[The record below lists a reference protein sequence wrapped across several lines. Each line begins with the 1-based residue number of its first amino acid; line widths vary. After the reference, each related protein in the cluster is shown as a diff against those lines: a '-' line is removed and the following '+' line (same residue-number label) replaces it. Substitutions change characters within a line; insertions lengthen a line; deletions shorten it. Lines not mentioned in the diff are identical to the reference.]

1 MNKQSANPG
10 ASDRGAVLLLSLVFI
25 LMLALIAGMV
35 IQAAILQLHMAG
47 NDRFLEEAIHKAQ
60 AIATELS
67 LAPKNFSL
75 EGGIGQINCPA
86 DAQALNCDLRTL
98 KVPRSAQASQGVEVD
113 YQVTRVEPLMWE
125 SFPIRESQENA
136 SSSTSFG
143 AESFEINVRIDGRE
157 SRLGK
162 ANIVQGIAVRVP
174 VLR

>member
-1 MNKQSANPG
+1 MNRPSANPG
-10 ASDRGAVLLLSLVFI
+10 ASNRGAILLLSLIFI

-60 AIATELS
+60 AIVTELS
-67 LAPKNFSL
+67 LTPKNFSL
-75 EGGIGQINCPA
+75 EGGVGHTNCPM
-86 DAQALNCDLRTL
+86 DAQILNCDLQKL
-98 KVPRSAQASQGVEVD
+98 KIPGSAHASQDVEID
-113 YQVTRVEPLMWE
+113 YRVTRVEPLMWE
-125 SFPIRESQENA
+125 SFPLRESQKNT
-136 SSSTSFG
+136 SSSSGFG
-143 AESFEINVRIDGRE
+143 AANFEISVRIDGGE